1 MNLKGKKLNTLKQ
14 INNLIEELSREEI
27 LSKEEYIGKN
37 TYDDFSLKQKQL
49 FNNLYDTIKNNQT
62 LLYFYLENEPIQ
74 ITTYKNGIIQ
84 FENNNIYNRN
94 DIKENRRF
102 LSFINKNNNFIIE
115 FEFITKKESSLSRT
129 RYVSQ
134 NIKRDN
140 FFDTFEEF
148 LDIEHTELIIYIE
161 KIKVLN
167 YHSYKTIKDNNT
179 FIEKYG
185 NMDEIELEKITDI
198 YSVINKH
205 LCDGNKKIDFLS
217 KLVCEYNTYYD
228 LIEINYW
235 KNSPI
240 YIQFAP
246 SHITTYQNKVEDYGL
261 TPNKKIDIYNM
272 MEWIDELTENT
283 ISDIYQKLTTR
294 QLKKRT
300 LIKRNE

>member
-102 LSFINKNNNFIIE
+102 LLFINKNNNFIIE

-129 RYVSQ
+129 RYISQ

-185 NMDEIELEKITDI
+185 NMDELELEKITDI

-205 LCDGNKKIDFLS
+205 LSDGSKKIDFLS